1 MFYKVLYKKEAK
13 KFIKKNKLYGIKFM
27 KAFDEISKDKNKIF
41 EYDIKKYIHKDYDD
55 IFRMIIG
62 DYRAIFRI
70 IDTEIVI
77 LVFDIDSRGEMY
89 KK

>member
-13 KFIKKNKLYGIKFM
+13 KFIKKNKIYGIKFM

-55 IFRMIIG
+55 IFR
-62 DYRAIFRI
+62 I

-77 LVFDIDSRGEMY
+77 LVFDIDTRGKIY